1 VHAVQ
6 AVAPVAVLLKLP
18 ELHARHAL
26 GGPAVALYVTLN
38 GVFLTVLP
46 SDVILKDA

>member
-1 VHAVQ
+1 MQ
-6 AVAPVAVLLKLP
+6 AVAPDDGELLKLP

-38 GVFLTVLP
+38 GVVATVLP